1 MRAPGVVTADPRLQY
16 GPQMRFSQGNQPIEA
31 LPTNGPDH
39 SFANRIGLWTS
50 RWRFQHRDAE
60 LRDRLVKMVRKDTVT
75 IVKQVFVTVLKSNG
89 LTQLLQRPG
98 STRMRCDVAMDQ
110 APAAVLDHHE
120 HVQQPK
126 RGGDGDQEIAGNDPL
141 GMQAQERRPAQVP
154 SRSTRSDAATDTC
167 SRFVGTPE
175 FPTSPTVHWL
185 CVPDPTRDSRWPFG
199 G

>member
-1 MRAPGVVTADPRLQY
+1 
-16 GPQMRFSQGNQPIEA
+16 MRFSQGNQPIEA
-31 LPTNGPDH
+31 LPAKGPDH

-110 APAAVLDHHE
+110 APAAVLE
-120 HVQQPK
+120 LP
-126 RGGDGDQEIAGNDPL
+126 
-141 GMQAQERRPAQVP
+141 
-154 SRSTRSDAATDTC
+154 RSM
-167 SRFVGTPE
+167 
-175 FPTSPTVHWL
+175 
-185 CVPDPTRDSRWPFG
+185 
-199 G
+199 

>member
-1 MRAPGVVTADPRLQY
+1 MRAPGVVMANPRLQH

-31 LPTNGPDH
+31 LPANGPDH

-50 RWRFQHRDAE
+50 RWRFQYRDAE
-60 LRDRLVKMVRKDTVT
+60 LRDRLVKMVREDTIT
-75 IVKQVFVTVLKSNG
+75 IMQQVFVTVLKSNG

-110 APAAVLDHHE
+110 PPAAVLDHHE
-120 HVQQPK
+120 DVQQPK

-154 SRSTRSDAATDTC
+154 LGRRVGRRDRYLLTVRGDT
-167 SRFVGTPE
+167 
-175 FPTSPTVHWL
+175 
-185 CVPDPTRDSRWPFG
+185 
-199 G
+199 